1 MMAKKPTYNQK
12 KFLKANRLDPFNWL
26 VQKDTPE
33 FMQIIHKYSGT
44 VRKIKNEGGC
54 MTLFELFSI
63 VLMGVIALFGIGLI
77 LGFIVVGAIIINYFR
92 WRHQE
97 KKAARKRGQNGET

>member
-12 KFLKANRLDPFNWL
+12 KFLRANRLDPLNWL

-44 VRKIKNEGGC
+44 VRKIKKKVSVCRYLN
-54 MTLFELFSI
+54 FS
-63 VLMGVIALFGIGLI
+63 VS
-77 LGFIVVGAIIINYFR
+77 YFLVFLC
-92 WRHQE
+92 
-97 KKAARKRGQNGET
+97 

>member
-33 FMQIIHKYSGT
+33 FMQIIHKYPRYDPGT
-44 VRKIKNEGGC
+44 E
-54 MTLFELFSI
+54 
-63 VLMGVIALFGIGLI
+63 
-77 LGFIVVGAIIINYFR
+77 
-92 WRHQE
+92 
-97 KKAARKRGQNGET
+97 RKRGKINGFYIFN

>member
-12 KFLKANRLDPFNWL
+12 KFKSEPTGPLNWL

-44 VRKIKNEGGC
+44 VRKIK
-54 MTLFELFSI
+54 
-63 VLMGVIALFGIGLI
+63 
-77 LGFIVVGAIIINYFR
+77 
-92 WRHQE
+92 
-97 KKAARKRGQNGET
+97 KKVAV

>member
-44 VRKIKNEGGC
+44 VRKIKKKVAVLHYLNFSVSYLWG
-54 MTLFELFSI
+54 LLHYSEL
-63 VLMGVIALFGIGLI
+63 V
-77 LGFIVVGAIIINYFR
+77 
-92 WRHQE
+92 
-97 KKAARKRGQNGET
+97 

>member
-33 FMQIIHKYSGT
+33 FMQIIHTYSGT
-44 VRKIKNEGGC
+44 VRKIK
-54 MTLFELFSI
+54 
-63 VLMGVIALFGIGLI
+63 
-77 LGFIVVGAIIINYFR
+77 
-92 WRHQE
+92 
-97 KKAARKRGQNGET
+97 KKVAV

>member
-1 MMAKKPTYNQK
+1 MAKKPTYNQK

-44 VRKIKNEGGC
+44 VRKIKKKVAVWRYLNFSVSY
-54 MTLFELFSI
+54 LWEL
-63 VLMGVIALFGIGLI
+63 LC
-77 LGFIVVGAIIINYFR
+77 
-92 WRHQE
+92 
-97 KKAARKRGQNGET
+97 